1 MTIKRIIPIIVSI
14 VLLPIIAFS
23 APTHVE
29 ISGNQVLVNGEV
41 FEVRGAC
48 YQPILPGNDN
58 KYEWWKHPEQYE
70 HDLNLLK
77 DMDATVIRAG
87 YDRLEKNS
95 YSESFLD
102 ACYERGIYVF
112 LTKWI
117 HDNSDFTPGNKDD
130 FLGMVNYW
138 KDHPAIFG
146 WILGNE
152 VNARISS
159 ADYDAWY
166 VFLDSC
172 AAAAKAAD
180 PNHIV
185 MTTNSEKSGY
195 GNNFSICEDTR
206 VPHLDVWGIQ
216 TYRGDSFGT
225 GAQSVFSQYQA
236 IGTTKPFIM
245 SEWGCDA
252 LDART
257 KEENQEMQ
265 AEYVAALWKEI
276 DENISA
282 DDSSK
287 QCLGGLVFSWTDGWW
302 KNKEWVGVSGPQDN
316 SVQET
321 TGQWQNA
328 AYYDYVAGEKNMN
341 EEWWGIC
348 SNSFSGIRTP
358 RDAYYALKS
367 CWTGTTTQEPTITG
381 LTNYPNPFRPGCGE
395 TTISFIMSPNTSAT
409 VKIYDIAGNPV
420 YAFEQLES
428 VSTYEKVAK
437 LTWGGI
443 DSQNQVVPSGLY
455 ICQVRIEGEG
465 SSGTQYRKI
474 LALR

>member
-1 MTIKRIIPIIVSI
+1 MITKRIILIIASI
-14 VLLPIIAFS
+14 ILLPATAFS
-23 APTHVE
+23 APAHVK
-29 ISGNQVLVNGEV
+29 ISGNQVLVNDSV

-48 YQPILPGNDN
+48 YQPILPGNSN
-58 KYEWWKHPEQYE
+58 SYKWWEHPEQYE
-70 HDLNLLK
+70 RDLDLLK
-77 DMDATVIRAG
+77 DMGATVIRAG
-87 YDRLEKNS
+87 YDRIPKSNEM
-95 YSESFLD
+95 EAFLD

-112 LTKWI
+112 LTKWV
-117 HDNSDFTPGNKDD
+117 HDSSQFTDAIKTD
-130 FLGMVNYW
+130 FLGMVTDW
-138 KDHPAIFG
+138 KDYPAIFG

-152 VNARISS
+152 VNMRISS

-180 PNHIV
+180 ADHIV
-185 MTTNSEKSGY
+185 MTTNSKKSGY
-195 GNNFSICEDTR
+195 GNNFTICEDTR

-216 TYRGDSFGT
+216 TYRGDSFGNLFT
-225 GAQSVFSQYQA
+225 QYQA

-265 AEYVAALWKEI
+265 AEYVAALWEEI
-276 DENISA
+276 EENLSA
-282 DDSSK
+282 DDSNK

-302 KNKEWVGVSGPQDN
+302 KNQGAPWYESGSVGI
-316 SVQET
+316 QET
-321 TGQWQNA
+321 TAQWWSYN
-328 AYYDYVAGEKNMN
+328 YYDRDANPNMN

-348 SNSFSGIRTP
+348 TNSFSGTRTP

-367 CWTGTTTQEPTITG
+367 CWAGATTPEPTITG
-381 LTNYPNPFRPGCGE
+381 LTNYPNPFRPGRGK

-437 LTWGGI
+437 LIWDGL
-443 DSQNQVVPSGLY
+443 DSQDRVVPSGLY
-455 ICQVRIEGEG
+455 ICQVRIEGQG